1 MNISRSIQLFF
12 VVSLSLG
19 GLQVKADDSR
29 LVAYLGNWQPCPTT
43 DQVMHYTHIVIAFAV
58 SYTWSPSKNQC
69 SSTCYISTPPI
80 CNNDPNQN
88 IVKEWQNAGKK
99 VILSF
104 GGAGMGGSW
113 AHDVNDC
120 WEYCFNREA
129 EVANRLTDIVDELGL
144 DGVDIDYE
152 YFHEDNQ
159 NGSGFSKGAE
169 AQHFLKDLTMRL
181 RSSLPEGSELTHAP
195 MDSDVVP
202 GTGYYDVLME
212 VAPSLDFLMPQYYN
226 GDTRPSVDGIDGTG
240 TGKISA
246 LSHYSNLV
254 EDLFQGD
261 ATKMIFGFCI
271 SDCGGTG
278 SNANGAQAATV
289 MNDLRDYYECN
300 GGAFFW
306 VAHHDTNG
314 HWSSTIDVAI
324 QTSSGCSHDPTVP
337 TTSPPTPLPAP
348 TSAPVITSAPTQ
360 MPTSS
365 ESQNMM
371 CCPPTYTGLQ
381 AYDSCGKY
389 HHCVDGVVIG
399 NALPCADGTLFD
411 NDLQICN
418 WADQVAHCNTMS
430 CGDGASDQLTFAPV
444 INPPVTVPLN
454 EPSSSEPC
462 CPVGLTGLKAWDACT
477 QYYHCVNGVVT
488 GDLMNAPAGTLFDEI
503 LQNIDW
509 YDNVFSTCV
518 VQSCDSGS
526 RKLRGANI

>member
-371 CCPPTYTGLQ
+371 CCPPTYTGLR
-381 AYDSCGKY
+381 AYDLCGKY